1 MVGRASADR
10 TAVDVVTWLSIITV
24 VRNDSAGLKRTAES
38 LIDALQDGI
47 EWVVVDGSDDP
58 ADVASIVGDQGL
70 VTWAEPRGIY
80 PAMNEGLR
88 RASGDFVLFLNA
100 GDALTNASVLTD
112 VEHELREVGMQWG
125 YGAIE
130 ILETNGDRVVTPG
143 WDYSRESGALF
154 ARGFFAPHQATFVR
168 RADLVQLGGFDEN
181 YRIAA
186 DYKAFLQLTRVSEPR
201 QLDKV
206 IAEFPIGGASSERW
220 FHAQREFHR
229 ARREVFQPR
238 GRSAWIE
245 RWWTAVGFG
254 KAAAYRAV
262 VAPARRLARR

>member
-1 MVGRASADR
+1 
-10 TAVDVVTWLSIITV
+10 VTWLTIITV
-24 VRNDSAGLKRTAES
+24 VRNDAAGLQRTAQS
-38 LIDALQDGI
+38 LAASLHTGI
-47 EWVVVDGSDDP
+47 EWVVIDGSDDP
-58 ADVASIVGDQGL
+58 ADVASIVGDQGR

-88 RASGDFVLFLNA
+88 RANGDFVLFLNA
-100 GDALTNASVLTD
+100 GDALASASVLAD
-112 VEHELREVGMQWG
+112 VENELRDADAQWG
-125 YGAIE
+125 YGAVE
-130 ILETNGDRVVTPG
+130 ILERNGDRVVTPG
-143 WDYSRESGALF
+143 WDYAREFGALF

-201 QLDKV
+201 QLDMV
-206 IAEFPIGGASSERW
+206 IADFPVGGASSERW

>member
-1 MVGRASADR
+1 
-10 TAVDVVTWLSIITV
+10 VTWLTVITV

-38 LIDALQDGI
+38 LIDALQAGI

-58 ADVASIVGDQGL
+58 TAVAAIVGDHGL

-88 RASGDFVLFLNA
+88 CASGEFVLFLNA
-100 GDALTNASVLTD
+100 GDALATESVLTN
-112 VEHELREVGMQWG
+112 VENEFLHTDAQWG

-130 ILETNGDRVVTPG
+130 ILEANGDRVVTPQ
-143 WDYSRESGALF
+143 WDYLRESANLF

-168 RADLVQLGGFDEN
+168 RGDLVQLGGFDEN

-186 DYKAFLQLTRVSEPR
+186 DYKAFLQLTRVGEPR
-201 QLDKV
+201 QLEMV
-206 IAEFPIGGASSERW
+206 IADFPVGGVSSERW

-238 GRSAWIE
+238 GSSAWIE
-245 RWWTAVGFG
+245 RWWTAVALG

>member
-1 MVGRASADR
+1 M
-10 TAVDVVTWLSIITV
+10 TWLTVITV
-24 VRNDSAGLKRTAES
+24 VRNDAAGLQRTAQS
-38 LIDALQDGI
+38 LAPALRTGI
-47 EWVVVDGSDDP
+47 EWIVIDGSDDP
-58 ADVASIVGDQGL
+58 AAVASIVGDQGL
-70 VTWAEPRGIY
+70 VTWTEPRGIY

-100 GDALTNASVLTD
+100 GDALASASVLTD
-112 VEHELREVGMQWG
+112 VEHELRDADMQWG

-130 ILETNGDRVVTPG
+130 ILEMNGDRVVTPR
-143 WDYSRESGALF
+143 WEYPRESQALF

-168 RADLVQLGGFDEN
+168 RARLLQLGGFDET

-186 DYKAFLQLTRVSEPR
+186 DYKAFLQLTQASEPR
-201 QLDKV
+201 QLDMV

-220 FHAQREFHR
+220 FQAQGEFHR

-238 GRSAWIE
+238 GRSAWVE
-245 RWWTAVGFG
+245 RWWTVVGLG